1 MSAAHTSKIRIYDL
15 AKELKMES
23 KRLIEEVRR
32 EGVDV
37 SVPSN
42 TISKELAEKI
52 RNKYFP
58 KKEAPVKREIR
69 VVKKAKHA
77 DEAAPAE
84 APEPSDAPA
93 PEVYAEPHAP
103 EVEAA
108 PVEQPADGGATRP
121 LVPRVMKKLTPAARA
136 ERPEQPSTHE
146 TAEPTPEHTPG
157 DLDGTAAAA
166 AHAPAEVDE
175 TAEHSSPAVG

>member
-69 VVKKAKHA
+69 VVKKAKHV
-77 DEAAPAE
+77 DEAAPDAE
-84 APEPSDAPA
+84 APAPSDAPV
-93 PEVYAEPHAP
+93 PEVYAEPHAH

-108 PVEQPADGGATRP
+108 PDAQVTDAGAATRP
-121 LVPRVMKKLTPAARA
+121 LVPRVLKKLTPAARA
-136 ERPEQPSTHE
+136 ELPEQQQQQQPAPPDSD
-146 TAEPTPEHTPG
+146 HTP
-157 DLDGTAAAA
+157 
-166 AHAPAEVDE
+166 
-175 TAEHSSPAVG
+175 VGVSDN